1 MGKQWKQWQTLFS
14 WAPKSLQMVPAV
26 MKLKDACSLE
36 EKLWQTWREVK
47 WSKSHSVVSDFLQ
60 LHGLHSPWNSPGQ
73 NTGVGTLSFS
83 RGSSQPRDRPRS
95 WALQADS
102 LLVEPQGRPKNTKV
116 RGLPR
121 LQQIFPT
128 QESKVFCTTGRF
140 FTNWAMREALTNPDS
155 ILKSRHISLPT
166 KVHLVKAMVFSSS
179 HIWMWELDYKESWV
193 LKSWC
198 CWTVMMEKTLES
210 PLDCKEIKPVNSK
223 ENQSWIFIGR
233 TDAEA
238 EAPRFWPP
246 DLKNRLFWRT
256 DFSKRP
262 WC

>member
-1 MGKQWKQWQTLFS
+1 MGKQWKQWLTLF
-14 WAPKSLQMVPAV
+14 WGAAKSLQMVPAV

-73 NTGVGTLSFS
+73 NTGVGTLPFS

-102 LLVEPQGRPKNTKV
+102 LLVEPQGRPKNTRA

-128 QESKVFCTTGRF
+128 QESKRGLLHHRQILYQLSYEGSPDKPRQHIKKQTHF
-140 FTNWAMREALTNPDS
+140 FTHKGPYS
-155 ILKSRHISLPT
+155 
-166 KVHLVKAMVFSSS
+166 
-179 HIWMWELDYKESWV
+179 
-193 LKSWC
+193 
-198 CWTVMMEKTLES
+198 
-210 PLDCKEIKPVNSK
+210 
-223 ENQSWIFIGR
+223 QSYGF
-233 TDAEA
+233 
-238 EAPRFWPP
+238 FQ
-246 DLKNRLFWRT
+246 
-256 DFSKRP
+256 
-262 WC
+262 